1 MRNLQLPGRSPVLAP
16 NGMVSTSQPLSTAAG
31 LHVLRKGGN
40 ALDAALAAVAVQ
52 CVVEPASTGI
62 GGDCFCLYAPAE
74 ADEVIAINGSGRA
87 PLEISADWLLA
98 QGVDKIQ
105 QQSAHA
111 VTVPTAVDAWVQLNR
126 DHGSMPLDQLLK
138 PAIGYAQ
145 DGFPV
150 GQRSA
155 FDFAGCLELLQ
166 GDEDAAD
173 VFLKDGQ
180 TYQMGELLRQPN
192 LAKTLTAIAE
202 QGRDGFYKGWVAQD
216 MLAKLTALGG
226 RHSQADLD
234 AALATYVQPIKSK
247 FRGYDVWE
255 CPPNGQGVIALLLLN
270 IMSGIEKF
278 GDDPINVARMHHEIE
293 AGRLAYRDRSLYLA
307 DPAFSDVPVED
318 LLSSAYAD
326 QVRGLINPDKAQF
339 RLPSSPLPPHK
350 STVYVSVVDKDRNA
364 CSFINTVFHTFG
376 AGLVAPQSGV
386 LFQCRGQGFVV
397 QPGHPNCIEP
407 GKRPLHTIIP
417 GMLKKDGKTIMP
429 FGVMGGEY
437 QAFGHMQLL
446 TRILDYGLDIQQA
459 QDYPRFFPDPF
470 SDVIDIEEAVPEQIC
485 EALRAKGH
493 NIRRARV
500 PVGGSQAIWID
511 EQTGMLIAG
520 SDPRKDGMAAGY

>member
-1 MRNLQLPGRSPVLAP
+1 MRNLQLPGRSPVIAP

-31 LHVLRKGGN
+31 LDVLRRGGN

-62 GGDCFCLYAPAE
+62 GGDCFCLYAPAGT
-74 ADEVIAINGSGRA
+74 DEVIAINGSGRA
-87 PLEISADWLLA
+87 PLELSAEWLLEH
-98 QGVDKIQ
+98 GVEKIE

-111 VTVPTAVDAWVQLNR
+111 VTVPTAVDAWVQLNQ
-126 DHGSMPLDQLLK
+126 DHGSMPLNQLLE
-138 PAIGYAQ
+138 PAIGYAEE
-145 DGFPV
+145 GFPV

-166 GDEDAAD
+166 GDADASD
-173 VFLKDGQ
+173 VFLKNGR
-180 TYQMGELLRQPN
+180 TYQMGEVLRQPN
-192 LAKTLTAIAE
+192 LAKTLAAIAE
-202 QGRDGFYKGWVAQD
+202 QGRDGFYKGWVAKD
-216 MLAKLTALGG
+216 MLAKLTAFGG
-226 RHSQADLD
+226 RHSQRDLD
-234 AALATYVQPIKSK
+234 AALATYVQPIKSQ

-270 IMSGIEKF
+270 IMAGIDTF
-278 GDDPINVARMHHEIE
+278 GNDPITVARMHHEIE

-307 DPAFSDVPVED
+307 DPAYSEVPVKG
-318 LLSSAYAD
+318 LLDPSYAD
-326 QVRGLINPDKAQF
+326 KVRGLIDPDKAQKN
-339 RLPSSPLPPHK
+339 LPPTTLPPHK
-350 STVYVSVVDKDRNA
+350 STVYVSVVDKNRNA

-376 AGLVAPQSGV
+376 AGLVAPHSGV

-417 GMLKKDGKTIMP
+417 GMLKKNGKTIMP

-446 TRILDYGLDIQQA
+446 TRMLDFGLDIQQA

-470 SDVIDIEEAVPEQIC
+470 SDVIDVEESVPEEIC
-485 EALRAKGH
+485 IALRAKGH
-493 NIRRARV
+493 NIRRARA

-511 EQTGMLIAG
+511 EQTDMLIAG
-520 SDPRKDGMAAGY
+520 SDHRKDGMAAGY

>member
-31 LHVLRKGGN
+31 LEVLQNGGN

-62 GGDCFCLYAPAE
+62 GGDCFCLYAPAGS
-74 ADEVIAINGSGRA
+74 DEVIAINGSGRA
-87 PLEISADWLLA
+87 PLSLDAQWLLD
-98 QGVDKIQ
+98 QGIDSIA

-111 VTVPTAVDAWVQLNR
+111 VTVPTAVDAWVQLSR
-126 DHGSMPLDQLLK
+126 DHGRLPLDQLLA
-138 PAIGYAQ
+138 PAIGYAEN
-145 DGFPV
+145 GFPV

-155 FDFAGCLELLQ
+155 FDFSGCLELLK
-166 GDEDAAD
+166 GDKDAGD
-173 VFLKDGQ
+173 VFLKDGR
-180 TYQMGELLRQPN
+180 TYQMGEVLRQPG

-202 QGRDGFYKGWVAQD
+202 HGRDGFYKGWVAED
-216 MLAKLTALGG
+216 MLEKLVSLGG
-226 RHSQADLD
+226 RHTQADLD
-234 AALATYVQPIKSK
+234 AALASYVTPIKSQ

-255 CPPNGQGVIALLLLN
+255 CPPNGQGMIALLLLN
-270 IMSGIEKF
+270 IMAGIDTF
-278 GDDPINVARMHHEIE
+278 GDDPISADRMHHEIE

-307 DPAFSDVPVED
+307 DPEFSDVPVAE
-318 LLSSAYAD
+318 LLDPEYAA
-326 QVRGLINPDKAQF
+326 QLRGLITPDAALTD
-339 RLPSSPLPPHK
+339 LPETTLPKHK
-350 STVYVSVVDKDRNA
+350 STVYITVVDKDRNA

-376 AGLVAPQSGV
+376 AGLLAPRSGV

-417 GMLKKDGKTIMP
+417 GMLKKDGKTVMP

-446 TRILDYGLDIQQA
+446 TRMLDYGLDIQQA

-470 SDVIDIEEAVPEQIC
+470 SDVVEVEDGVPEAIC

-493 NIRRARV
+493 HIRRAKI

-511 EQTGMLIAG
+511 EETGMLIAG

>member
-1 MRNLQLPGRSPVLAP
+1 
-16 NGMVSTSQPLSTAAG
+16 
-31 LHVLRKGGN
+31 
-40 ALDAALAAVAVQ
+40 
-52 CVVEPASTGI
+52 
-62 GGDCFCLYAPAE
+62 
-74 ADEVIAINGSGRA
+74 
-87 PLEISADWLLA
+87 
-98 QGVDKIQ
+98 
-105 QQSAHA
+105 
-111 VTVPTAVDAWVQLNR
+111 
-126 DHGSMPLDQLLK
+126 
-138 PAIGYAQ
+138 
-145 DGFPV
+145 
-150 GQRSA
+150 
-155 FDFAGCLELLQ
+155 
-166 GDEDAAD
+166 
-173 VFLKDGQ
+173 
-180 TYQMGELLRQPN
+180 
-192 LAKTLTAIAE
+192 
-202 QGRDGFYKGWVAQD
+202 
-216 MLAKLTALGG
+216 
-226 RHSQADLD
+226 
-234 AALATYVQPIKSK
+234 
-247 FRGYDVWE
+247 
-255 CPPNGQGVIALLLLN
+255 VIALLLLN

-318 LLSSAYAD
+318 LLSPAYAD
-326 QVRGLINPDKAQF
+326 QMRGLINPDKAQF
-339 RLPSSPLPPHK
+339 DLPLSPLPPHK

-417 GMLKKDGKTIMP
+417 GMLKKNGKTIMP

-446 TRILDYGLDIQQA
+446 TRMLDYGLDIQQA

-485 EALRAKGH
+485 AALRAKGH

>member
-31 LHVLRKGGN
+31 LHVLREGGN

-62 GGDCFCLYAPAE
+62 GGDCFCLYAPAG

-87 PLEISADWLLA
+87 PLEISADWLLE

-166 GDEDAAD
+166 GDEDVAD
-173 VFLKDGQ
+173 VFLKSGQ

-216 MLAKLTALGG
+216 MLAKLTTLGG

-234 AALATYVQPIKSK
+234 AALATYVQPIKSQ

-255 CPPNGQGVIALLLLN
+255 CPPNGQGVVALLLLN
-270 IMSGIEKF
+270 IMSGIENF
-278 GDDPINVARMHHEIE
+278 GDDPMNVPRMHHEIE

-318 LLSSAYAD
+318 LLSPAYAD

-339 RLPSSPLPPHK
+339 DLPSSPLPPHK

-417 GMLKKDGKTIMP
+417 GMLKKNGKTIMP

-437 QAFGHMQLL
+437 QAFGHMQFL
-446 TRILDYGLDIQQA
+446 TRLFDYGMDVQEA
-459 QDYPRFFPDPF
+459 MDTPRFFPNPYNDE
-470 SDVIDIEEAVPEQIC
+470 VEVEEPISQEMR
-485 EALRAKGH
+485 EKLKALGH
-493 NIRRARV
+493 NIQPAKK
-500 PVGGSQAIWID
+500 PIGGSQAILID
-511 EQTGMLIAG
+511 WETGFLIGG
-520 SDPRKDGMAAGY
+520 SDPRKDGCAIGY